1 MDAKEPLKMY
11 KMTERDR
18 ENFDISIYI
27 VKKNTKIKNIQS
39 RSLFGYDKKGGEL
52 GLNIHRSLKKE
63 RIFLNMLHVT
73 LP

>member
-27 VKKNTKIKNIQS
+27 VKKNTKIKKYIVKI
-39 RSLFGYDKKGGEL
+39 FV
-52 GLNIHRSLKKE
+52 
-63 RIFLNMLHVT
+63 RI
-73 LP
+73 

>member
-27 VKKNTKIKNIQS
+27 VKKNTKIKFRRI
-39 RSLFGYDKKGGEL
+39 KKKQIG
-52 GLNIHRSLKKE
+52 S
-63 RIFLNMLHVT
+63 
-73 LP
+73 